1 MIDKGDILLFGKY
14 PQGENGEVKPIEW
27 IILDIDY
34 DKALL
39 LSRYALAYKQ
49 FHKNKK
55 DVTWEDCDLRK
66 WLNYDFIKSA
76 FSHQE
81 IRDIRLTKL
90 INGEYPEDEF
100 VNVECGED
108 TEDYVFILSQSE
120 LINFEM
126 YEENKK
132 DILNCKPTDYAIKQA
147 IEDNKKTDNGSW
159 LLRSSWC
166 PELDLS
172 CKMIVYPDGDFSP
185 ALQDKFNFIRP
196 ALEINFNYK
205 FFHWENKYQEY
216 TKKYFNKDCKDCS
229 KRTAREI
236 YDLGFKRALRVI
248 LKGINK
254 NDRSRTN

>member
-27 IILDIDY
+27 IILDIDV
-34 DKALL
+34 DKAVL

-49 FHKNKK
+49 FHKKGEG
-55 DVTWEDCDLRK
+55 VTWEECDLRK
-66 WLNYDFIKSA
+66 WLNYDFIKTA
-76 FSHQE
+76 FSSQE
-81 IRDIRLTKL
+81 RRDIRLTKL

-108 TEDYVFILSQSE
+108 TEDYVFILNYME
-120 LINFEM
+120 ITTAF
-126 YEENKK
+126 EENK
-132 DILNCKPTDYAIKQA
+132 DIFKCEPTDYILKQG
-147 IEDNKKTDNGSW
+147 INKCNTGSW
-159 LLRSSWC
+159 LLRSGWC
-166 PELDLS
+166 PELNIS
-172 CKMIVYPDGDFSP
+172 EKTVIYSDGDINPSS
-185 ALQDKFNFIRP
+185 QDQFNLIRP
-196 ALEINFNYK
+196 VIEINFSYK
-205 FFHWENKYQEY
+205 YFHWENKYQEY

-254 NDRSRTN
+254 K